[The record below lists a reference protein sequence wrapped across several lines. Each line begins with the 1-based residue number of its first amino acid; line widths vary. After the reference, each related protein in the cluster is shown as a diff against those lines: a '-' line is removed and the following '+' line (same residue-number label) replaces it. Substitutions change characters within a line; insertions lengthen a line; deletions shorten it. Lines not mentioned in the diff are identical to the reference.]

1 MDETGFRI
9 GVRRKHTVITRAS
22 NKRQHLNNPDNRD
35 YITSIKSISAAGESY
50 APMIVLKA
58 ATLLERWVVDELAP
72 DTMLAYSDSGYS
84 NDEIN
89 LE

>member
-1 MDETGFRI
+1 
-9 GVRRKHTVITRAS
+9 
-22 NKRQHLNNPDNRD
+22 
-35 YITSIKSISAAGESY
+35 
-50 APMIVLKA
+50 MIVLKA